1 MHVSQIINRTQT
13 APQHTSIDYSKRPLN
28 SSESYTPN
36 VTDNL
41 TEQQRQII
49 LATMFEPVQPPPEFM
64 VDIVGK
70 LFMKFKENYSF
81 LMVTGGEY
89 DWGRNKILEWA
100 DYFTSKNA
108 TIDELRQAYRLS
120 KDVFKKF
127 PPNEVQFLDLVLQN
141 RHTDSHQA
149 LRIAIDTASKIQAGN
164 QAEWDNVAI
173 YESAMRIGFYTLTH
187 EADYALNERWGKT
200 YKAVCDEL
208 DSGATFTIPSVPL
221 IEQQHTTVS
230 KERAQEHL
238 AEVMAKIGKKVAV

>member
-1 MHVSQIINRTQT
+1 MHVSQIISHIQT
-13 APQHTSIDYSKRPLN
+13 APQRTSIDCSKRPLS

-36 VTDNL
+36 AIDNL

-64 VDIVGK
+64 VDIVNK
-70 LFMKFKENYSF
+70 LFIKFKENYSF
-81 LMVTGGEY
+81 LMVTGGEF

-127 PPNEVQFLDLVLQN
+127 PPSEVQFLDLVLQN

-187 EADYALNERWGKT
+187 EADYILNERWGKT

-221 IEQQHTTVS
+221 IEQQHTPVS
-230 KERAQEHL
+230 KERAQEHI
-238 AEVMAKIGKKVAV
+238 AEVMAKIGKKVAA